1 MRSLCHSRTVFN
13 NVVFFMAKLEKFIG
27 YFKSSSRLQ
36 GISKL
41 RKRPWTD
48 LPPKVTPNG
57 YFLFRLT
64 FHFRLFSLDWCQ
76 KIIKIPNVISKAF
89 TTEKLK
95 PDSVCEIIVSCWL
108 FFRGSPNCF
117 TSSRYTVMKFRRRA
131 ICLKVLI
138 CCVLPLIASVPAAN
152 VSELERLFS
161 N

>member
-1 MRSLCHSRTVFN
+1 MLCFLWRNWRNSL
-13 NVVFFMAKLEKFIG
+13 AI
-27 YFKSSSRLQ
+27 SSLALVYRAFQNWERDLGQ
-36 GISKL
+36 ISH
-41 RKRPWTD
+41 
-48 LPPKVTPNG
+48 PKVTPKG